1 MATNQERTRAHFPVA
16 LLATS
21 VVFSTL
27 LFTLFFAPI
36 VATPAHG
43 DQNPAPI
50 ATLSPQE
57 QYKFDFELY
66 LNKLKAREIEMR
78 ILNQNFKIA
87 IEKARRE
94 YLTALRSAK
103 GPTDKSL
110 LSAKF
115 DEIKSSAAAQLEQAR
130 EELGP
135 IPMPPQEPA
144 KGFKSKMS
152 RDNEKKKNR

>member
-1 MATNQERTRAHFPVA
+1 MRKRANFPVA

-21 VVFSTL
+21 VVFSA
-27 LFTLFFAPI
+27 FMIAP
-36 VATPAHG
+36 ARA
-43 DQNPAPI
+43 DQNPAPT

-57 QYKFDFELY
+57 QYKFEFENY
-66 LNKLKAREIEMR
+66 LIKLKARELEMR

-115 DEIKSSAAAQLEQAR
+115 DEVKSSAAAELEQAR

-144 KGFKSKMS
+144 KGYKSKMN
-152 RDNEKKKNR
+152 RDLEKKKSR

>member
-1 MATNQERTRAHFPVA
+1 MTTKQMRRRAHFPAA

-21 VVFSTL
+21 VLFSSLSITTATAEQTPAPSSTL
-27 LFTLFFAPI
+27 SA
-36 VATPAHG
+36 
-43 DQNPAPI
+43 
-50 ATLSPQE
+50 QE
-57 QYKFDFELY
+57 QYKADFEIY
-66 LNKLKAREIEMR
+66 LNKVKSREIEMR
-78 ILNQNFKIA
+78 ILNQSFKFA

-115 DEIKSSAAAQLEQAR
+115 DEVKSSAAAQLEQGR

-135 IPMPPQEPA
+135 IPVPPQEPI
-144 KGFKSKMS
+144 KGFKSKMN
-152 RDNEKKKNR
+152 REIEKKKSR

>member
-1 MATNQERTRAHFPVA
+1 MATHRMRKRAHFPVA

-21 VVFSTL
+21 VVFASL
-27 LFTLFFAPI
+27 
-36 VATPAHG
+36 VATPASA
-43 DQNPAPI
+43 DLNPAPS
-50 ATLSPQE
+50 ATLSPKE
-57 QYKFDFELY
+57 QFKIEFEIY

-94 YLTALRSAK
+94 YVVALRSAK

-115 DEIKSSAAAQLEQAR
+115 DEVKSSAAATLEKGR

-135 IPMPPQEPA
+135 MPLPPQEPA
-144 KGFKSKMS
+144 KGFKSKMN
-152 RDNEKKKNR
+152 RETEKKKLRQAD

>member
-27 LFTLFFAPI
+27 LFTLIFAPI
-36 VATPAHG
+36 LSMPAHA
-43 DQNPAPI
+43 DQNPAPT

-57 QYKFDFELY
+57 QYRFDFEIY
-66 LNKLKAREIEMR
+66 LNKLKTREIEMR

-94 YLTALRSAK
+94 YLSALRNAK

-115 DEIKSSAAAQLEQAR
+115 DEVKSSAAAQLEEAR

-135 IPMPPQEPA
+135 IPLPPQEPS
-144 KGFKSKMS
+144 KGLKSKMK
-152 RDNEKKKNR
+152 RDNEKKKSR

>member
-1 MATNQERTRAHFPVA
+1 MATNQERTRARFPVA
-16 LLATS
+16 LLAIS
-21 VVFSTL
+21 GVFSTL
-27 LFTLFFAPI
+27 LFTLIFAPI
-36 VATPAHG
+36 VAMPAHA
-43 DQNPAPI
+43 DQNPAPTV
-50 ATLSPQE
+50 TLSPQE
-57 QYKFDFELY
+57 QYKFDLEIY
-66 LNKLKAREIEMR
+66 LNRLKAREIEMR
-78 ILNQNFKIA
+78 ILNQNFKIV

-115 DEIKSSAAAQLEQAR
+115 DEIKSSAAAELEQAR

>member
-1 MATNQERTRAHFPVA
+1 MATHPTRKRANFPVA

-21 VVFSTL
+21 VVFSSFL
-27 LFTLFFAPI
+27 I
-36 VATPAHG
+36 TPAHA
-43 DQNPAPI
+43 DQSPTPAT
-50 ATLSPQE
+50 TLSPQE
-57 QYKFDFELY
+57 QYKFDFENY
-66 LNKLKAREIEMR
+66 LNKLKARELEMR

-94 YLTALRSAK
+94 YLLALRSAK

-115 DEIKSSAAAQLEQAR
+115 DEVKSSAAAELEQAR

-135 IPMPPQEPA
+135 IPMPPQEPT
-144 KGFKSKMS
+144 KGFKSKMN
-152 RDNEKKKNR
+152 RDNDKRKSR

>member
-1 MATNQERTRAHFPVA
+1 MATNQERKRAHFPVA

-21 VVFSTL
+21 VVFTSL
-27 LFTLFFAPI
+27 LIAPI
-36 VATPAHG
+36 VAVPAQA
-43 DQNPAPI
+43 DQNPAPT

-57 QYKFDFELY
+57 QYKFDFEIY
-66 LNKLKAREIEMR
+66 LSRVKAREIEMR

-115 DEIKSSAAAQLEQAR
+115 DEVKSSAAAQLEQAR

-135 IPMPPQEPA
+135 IPMPPQEPL
-144 KGFKSKMS
+144 KGFKSKMN
-152 RDNEKKKNR
+152 RDGEKKKSR

>member
-1 MATNQERTRAHFPVA
+1 MATHQERKRAHFPVA

-21 VVFSTL
+21 VVFSTFL
-27 LFTLFFAPI
+27 IAPI
-36 VATPAHG
+36 VATSAHA
-43 DQNPAPI
+43 DQNPAPST
-50 ATLSPQE
+50 TLSPQE
-57 QYKFDFELY
+57 QYKFDFEMY

-87 IEKARRE
+87 IEKARRD

-135 IPMPPQEPA
+135 IPMPPQEPNR
-144 KGFKSKMS
+144 GFKSKIN
-152 RDNEKKKNR
+152 RDNEKKKSR

>member
-1 MATNQERTRAHFPVA
+1 MATQRMRKRASFPVA
-16 LLATS
+16 LLATT
-21 VVFSTL
+21 VVFSS
-27 LFTLFFAPI
+27 FMIAP
-36 VATPAHG
+36 ARA
-43 DQNPAPI
+43 DQSPAPTM
-50 ATLSPQE
+50 TLSPQD
-57 QYKFDFELY
+57 QYKFEFEIY
-66 LNKLKAREIEMR
+66 LNKLKTREIEMR

-115 DEIKSSAAAQLEQAR
+115 DEVKSSAAAELEQAR

-144 KGFKSKMS
+144 KGFKPKMS
-152 RDNEKKKNR
+152 RENEKKKSR